1 MKRAL
6 ILVAASLLK
15 VAAVEAQATAPDAT
29 VKLLA
34 ELTNANGA
42 PGFEGPVRDIL
53 RREWRSL
60 LADLRTDG
68 LGNLLGR
75 LPGSAPSPR
84 VLLMAHMDEVGF
96 LVRAI
101 DERGFVYMN
110 PLGGYIDQSVL
121 TQRYTI
127 MTPRG
132 PVIGYTGFKS
142 THIVSPEER
151 YAHGR
156 APGHVPR
163 HRRAQP
169 RRGGEDGRATRASR
183 HLPNRVRD
191 PERHEPLSREGLGR
205 PGRPRGGDGGA
216 PAVEVPPPPEHGRG
230 RGDGAGGDRP
240 ARRRASSRRAPIPT
254 S

>member
-1 MKRAL
+1 MRFPILAL
-6 ILVAASLLK
+6 TVGVCLAA
-15 VAAVEAQATAPDAT
+15 AAESQPAPQDAT

-60 LADLRTDG
+60 LSDLRTDG
-68 LGNLLGR
+68 IGNLLGR
-75 LPGSAPSPR
+75 LPGSAESPR

-101 DERGFVYMN
+101 DDKGFVYMN

-127 MTPRG
+127 TTPRG

-142 THIVSPEER
+142 THIVSTEER
-151 YAHGR
+151 
-156 APGHVPR
+156 
-163 HRRAQP
+163 
-169 RRGGEDGRATRASR
+169 SR
-183 HLPNRVRD
+183 MVALQ
-191 PERHEPLSREGLGR
+191 
-205 PGRPRGGDGGA
+205 
-216 PAVEVPPPPEHGRG
+216 
-230 RGDGAGGDRP
+230 
-240 ARRRASSRRAPIPT
+240 
-254 S
+254 